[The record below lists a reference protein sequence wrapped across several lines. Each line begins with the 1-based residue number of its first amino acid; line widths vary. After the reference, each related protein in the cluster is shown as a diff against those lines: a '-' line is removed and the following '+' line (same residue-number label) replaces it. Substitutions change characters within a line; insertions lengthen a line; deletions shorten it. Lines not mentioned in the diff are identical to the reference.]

1 MPTGEGEGTEMQ
13 TLGAGPRGESDE
25 SMWRGRALQA
35 EEKIKELEKSLSE
48 LRTELESAKAALEG
62 MQKRRELEQQLIDAK
77 AQDVETALML
87 VEKTLAKSPDQD
99 IGRAVADVK
108 QRKPHLFEPPAPR
121 ASGAGGAS
129 PGPDYAGAVEE
140 AFTKAR
146 RSGGT
151 RRSLLDYLRAKR
163 RG

>member
-1 MPTGEGEGTEMQ
+1 MPTGEGEGAEPQ
-13 TLGAGPRGESDE
+13 QLGAAPRGESDE
-25 SMWRGRALQA
+25 TVWRGRALQA
-35 EEKIKELEKSLSE
+35 EEKIKELEKSLAE
-48 LRTELESAKAALEG
+48 LRGELESAKATLES

-87 VEKTLAKSPDQD
+87 VEKTLAKAPDQD

-121 ASGAGGAS
+121 GSGAA
-129 PGPDYAGAVEE
+129 GPAPRAEYPGAVEE
-140 AFTKAR
+140 AFAKAR
-146 RSGGT
+146 GAGGT